1 MPVTMIASGL
11 IQESGNVSYPRVL
24 YYLCPYPVPVPG
36 TWYSETNKV
45 VFQLCMLWM

>member
-24 YYLCPYPVPVPG
+24 YYL
-36 TWYSETNKV
+36 WYNNIIIMRFIRNGNKRKQKEFAV
-45 VFQLCMLWM
+45 T